1 MTTDAAPPDRRELS
15 LALAAV
21 LVAAEALALL
31 VLGGSVL
38 ASISGVRVVLDVTTA
53 LFFLAYAAGLLIS
66 AVGLWRHR
74 PWSRGPVVFAQL
86 IQLGVAWSF
95 FSGSTPP
102 LAAVL
107 LVVAV
112 TVLALVLA
120 PASTRALHG
129 DVADS

>member
-1 MTTDAAPPDRRELS
+1 M
-15 LALAAV
+15 

-31 VLGGSVL
+31 VFGGSVL
-38 ASISGVRVVLDVTTA
+38 ASTNGSRMVFVMTTA
-53 LFFLAYAAGLLIS
+53 LFFLAYAAGLLVC
-66 AVGLWRHR
+66 AVALWRHR

-102 LAAVL
+102 VAAAL

-112 TVLALVLA
+112 AVLALVLSR
-120 PASTRALHG
+120 PSTRALHG
-129 DVADS
+129 E